1 MTLKIGDSVSVAIE
15 KPVAG
20 GRMIARVNGQIVLV
34 ADTIPGEQVVA
45 RIDRVAKG
53 VAYASAVA
61 VEVPSSDRVAPPGD
75 PQCGGCLY
83 AHIAAERQRAI
94 KAQVIG
100 DAFARIARAPLTVPV
115 TVMASPADGYRMR
128 ARLHRRGPR
137 LGFFREGTHELCDAR
152 QTRQLLPA
160 SCDVLDRVAADLS
173 RLGADDVAEV
183 EVAENLDGSDR
194 VVHLHTAASSKELT
208 AGTMSSLPGVTGITV
223 SEYGSAR
230 VLSGS
235 PYVTDRVA
243 LGAGEDVA
251 VRRHVLAFFQGNRY
265 LLRDLAANVAAR
277 IPPGSAVLD
286 LYAGGGLF
294 AMAAALGRGARVTAV
309 EGDRVAAADLVANAA
324 SAAGGIAARHRSVEA
339 FVASASP
346 GADAII
352 VDPPRTGLSRDALAG
367 IVRLAPRRL
376 IYVSCD
382 VATLARDTRTLI
394 DAGYLNQQVQGFD
407 LFPVTAH
414 VEVVVTFEK

>member
-1 MTLKIGDSVSVAIE
+1 
-15 KPVAG
+15 
-20 GRMIARVNGQIVLV
+20 
-34 ADTIPGEQVVA
+34 
-45 RIDRVAKG
+45 
-53 VAYASAVA
+53 
-61 VEVPSSDRVAPPGD
+61 
-75 PQCGGCLY
+75 
-83 AHIAAERQRAI
+83 
-94 KAQVIG
+94 
-100 DAFARIARAPLTVPV
+100 
-115 TVMASPADGYRMR
+115 
-128 ARLHRRGPR
+128 
-137 LGFFREGTHELCDAR
+137 
-152 QTRQLLPA
+152 
-160 SCDVLDRVAADLS
+160 
-173 RLGADDVAEV
+173 
-183 EVAENLDGSDR
+183 
-194 VVHLHTAASSKELT
+194 
-208 AGTMSSLPGVTGITV
+208 MSSLPGVTGITV

-324 SAAGGIAARHRSVEA
+324 SAAGGIAARHLSVEA

-394 DAGYLNQQVQGFD
+394 DAGYLIEQVQGFD